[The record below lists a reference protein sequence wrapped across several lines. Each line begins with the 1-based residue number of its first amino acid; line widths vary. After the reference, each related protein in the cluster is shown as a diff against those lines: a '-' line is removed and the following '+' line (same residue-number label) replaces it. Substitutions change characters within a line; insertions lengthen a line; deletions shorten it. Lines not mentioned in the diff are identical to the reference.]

1 MTINSHKRIKGW
13 VKAGILVAGVVA
25 GSVAMAGEKLRI
37 ATEGAWA
44 PFNFVDEKGQLAGF
58 DVDIANAL
66 CAKMSVECE
75 IVAQDWDGLIPS
87 LKVRKFDAIVA
98 SMSITE
104 KRLKQV
110 DFTERYYSG
119 GLRFMG
125 PKNKAFDTTREG
137 LKGKVVGA
145 QRGTIGGQ
153 YLEDNLGDIVTVKL
167 YDTQEGV
174 YLDLLAGRLD
184 GALSDELP
192 TWNWLSGDKGQG
204 FEFKGE
210 AFAKDDKIGIAVR
223 KNDPLKERL
232 NKALQEIRA
241 DGTYDRINQKY
252 FPFSI
257 Y

>member
-1 MTINSHKRIKGW
+1 MIINKW
-13 VKAGILVAGVVA
+13 VKACVVIAGVIV
-25 GSVAMAGEKLRI
+25 GPVTMAGDKLRI

-44 PFNFVDEKGQLAGF
+44 PFNYVDKNGSLAGF

-66 CAKMSVECE
+66 CARMKADCE
-75 IVAQDWDGLIPS
+75 IVAQDWDGMIPS

-98 SMSITE
+98 SMSMTE
-104 KRLKQV
+104 DRLKQV
-110 DFTERYYSG
+110 DFTDRYYSG

-125 PKNKAFDTTREG
+125 PKGKDLDTTSTG
-137 LKGKVVGA
+137 LKGKVIGA
-145 QRGTIGGQ
+145 QRATVGGQ
-153 YLEDNLGDIVTVKL
+153 FLEDNLADIVEIKL

-192 TWNWLSGDKGQG
+192 TWNWLSSDQGKG

-210 AFAKDDKIGIAVR
+210 SFAKDDRIGIAVR
-223 KNDPLKERL
+223 KNDPLKAKL
-232 NKALQEIRA
+232 NKALKEIRA
-241 DGTYDRINQKY
+241 DGTYDRINKKY

>member
-1 MTINSHKRIKGW
+1 MTINKW
-13 VKAGILVAGVVA
+13 VKASVLVAGVVA
-25 GSVAMAGEKLRI
+25 GSVAMSADKLRI

-44 PFNFVDEKGQLAGF
+44 PFNYVDKKGQLAGF

-66 CAKMSVECE
+66 CARMKVDCD
-75 IVAQDWDGLIPS
+75 IVAQDWDGMIPS

-98 SMSITE
+98 SMSITAD
-104 KRLKQV
+104 RLKQV
-110 DFTERYYSG
+110 DFTDRYYSG

-125 PKNKAFDTTREG
+125 PQNQKLDTSRDG
-137 LKGKVVGA
+137 LKGKVIGA
-145 QRGTIGGQ
+145 QRATVGGQ
-153 YLEDNLGDIVTVKL
+153 YLEDNLADVVTIKL

-192 TWNWLSGDKGQG
+192 TWNWLSSEQGQG
-204 FEFKGE
+204 FEFKGD
-210 AFAKDDKIGIAVR
+210 AFAKDDQIGIAVR
-223 KNDPLKERL
+223 KDDPLKEKF

-241 DGTYDRINQKY
+241 DGTYDRINKKY